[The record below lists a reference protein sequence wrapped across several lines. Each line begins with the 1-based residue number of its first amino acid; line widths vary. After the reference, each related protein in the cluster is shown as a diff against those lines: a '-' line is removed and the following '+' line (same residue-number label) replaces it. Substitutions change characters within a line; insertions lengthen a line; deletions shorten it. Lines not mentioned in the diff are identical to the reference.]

1 MLLILENKNAKS
13 AMKKVPTVSKCAVK
27 GRKSSSQTRLE
38 I

>member
-1 MLLILENKNAKS
+1 MLLILENKNAGS

-27 GRKSSSQTRLE
+27 GRKSSQTRIE